1 MDLEMKSLKTA
12 PPLNGPEVTKQHQ
25 GPLPNTSTKKIRET
39 GPIMDCKPPTPGT
52 TFPKGHTLSLS
63 ERSMIRMQYLILS
76 LGPLLILMLSQNT
89 LSPFKPTRLPE
100 GTSRLK

>member
-39 GPIMDCKPPTPGT
+39 GPIMGCKPPTPGT
-52 TFPKGHTLSLS
+52 TFPKEHTLSLS
-63 ERSMIRMQYLILS
+63 ERSMIRRQH
-76 LGPLLILMLSQNT
+76 PMLSPGRSPILLQNLPPT
-89 LSPFKPTRLPE
+89 PSPFKRAQQ
-100 GTSRLK
+100 R